1 MRLVCTPVPFSLLS
15 GCKQS
20 SRRRSAA
27 ITLLMLPELEQ
38 KQQIWQRTS
47 LWPTGCEQS
56 EIISISSLPQT
67 VSAKIAN
74 ILGNYM
80 LRLCSN
86 FCLFYKL
93 ICLHFLELECMLWC
107 GRVGFG
113 LGIRRVVAIT
123 LLAPMH
129 CCKNNVS
136 ATVGGWNMKG
146 RQNVLKGQGQTF
158 SHYGATSS
166 TLRRMVQRNE
176 REIISL
182 WQKII
187 CFYFLMQALMLSG
200 GEIRGK

>member
-1 MRLVCTPVPFSLLS
+1 MCPIWAGLKAQSCEIGLHASSLFSPLWLQAEQQKKVCCHNFTNVARA
-15 GCKQS
+15 GK
-20 SRRRSAA
+20 
-27 ITLLMLPELEQ
+27 

-136 ATVGGWNMKG
+136 ATVGG
-146 RQNVLKGQGQTF
+146 
-158 SHYGATSS
+158 
-166 TLRRMVQRNE
+166 
-176 REIISL
+176 
-182 WQKII
+182 
-187 CFYFLMQALMLSG
+187 
-200 GEIRGK
+200 